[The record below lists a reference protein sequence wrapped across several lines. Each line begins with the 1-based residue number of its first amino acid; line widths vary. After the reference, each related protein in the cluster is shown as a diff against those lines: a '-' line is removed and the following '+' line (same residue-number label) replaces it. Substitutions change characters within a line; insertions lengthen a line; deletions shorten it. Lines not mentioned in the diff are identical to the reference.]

1 MSGAHQGS
9 ADIPGTLLADVHDT
23 YLQWLGDDYD
33 LGALNVVL
41 CAAAA
46 EKLSGDPPWLLVVG
60 GSGAAKTES
69 VAPLAGAGGHII
81 STINGEAALLSGTPA
96 KSRAKNAT
104 GGLLRKI
111 GPSGVLVIKD
121 FTSILSM
128 NRDTRAHVLAAL
140 REIYDGHWS
149 RNVGTDGGFTLTW
162 RGRIVVIGAV
172 TTAWDSAYQVV
183 STMGD
188 RFALVR
194 LRTGDHRRAA
204 GLQAMGNVGDETAMR
219 EQLAAVTGKLL
230 AGAQAYV
237 SAEPEPR
244 SSATTRATRRSPTG
258 WRCRPGSPSNWCRS
272 PAAGCCSASTA
283 APPCGWPPAAAKTPC
298 RRCAASCS
306 PTSPATPAR
315 SPPTSPTGCRSP
327 RPPSTAPCRSCSCS
341 ACWRSSTSSTARTS
355 GCGGCTG

>member
-1 MSGAHQGS
+1 VG
-9 ADIPGTLLADVHDT
+9 DVHDA

-46 EKLSGDPPWLLVVG
+46 EKLSGDPPWVLVVG

-69 VAPLAGAGGHII
+69 VVPLAGAGAHII

-96 KSRAKNAT
+96 KSRAKDAS

-111 GPSGVLVIKD
+111 GGSGVLVIKD

-128 NRDTRAHVLAAL
+128 NRDTRALVLAAL

-162 RGRIVVIGAV
+162 RGRLVVIGAV

-188 RFALVR
+188 RFVLVR

-204 GLQAMGNVGDETAMR
+204 GR
-219 EQLAAVTGKLL
+219 
-230 AGAQAYV
+230 
-237 SAEPEPR
+237 
-244 SSATTRATRRSPTG
+244 
-258 WRCRPGSPSNWCRS
+258 
-272 PAAGCCSASTA
+272 
-283 APPCGWPPAAAKTPC
+283 
-298 RRCAASCS
+298 
-306 PTSPATPAR
+306 
-315 SPPTSPTGCRSP
+315 
-327 RPPSTAPCRSCSCS
+327 
-341 ACWRSSTSSTARTS
+341 
-355 GCGGCTG
+355 